1 MIAMPSCH
9 RLALAA
15 WSGTLLL
22 AAACGT
28 SAAPASTDFID
39 NTPAEDASPVDDAA
53 VAAEVAEDGAARAP
67 STPARPVVFHLSPS
81 DAALE
86 LTDEPFPTLRFSLQ
100 ADDEAVAQA
109 RYLLD
114 REDLGSIDAISGLF
128 TPSGAAGVVNVSA
141 SGQGGVAAQALKIS
155 VNRSQEGDPGRDAL
169 PAGAGGVGGV
179 GGEGGGTPVADAE
192 VRKALD
198 AAPVTDPGLTWLYPY
213 DRTVFPRGLPAP
225 LLMWRSTRIAPLAVR
240 IHVEVDDA
248 FRYDG
253 YFGPPSQAVANRPLT
268 HLPLP
273 QEVWRSALQS
283 GATMRVSLVV
293 VGRDDRGAL
302 VTRTPSEN
310 LTWTIASGSLKGTVY
325 YNSYGTK
332 LAENYAGAVGGNGR
346 FGGATL
352 AVRGDSFDPMLVA
365 GATTR
370 DASGCRVCHTVSGD
384 GSLLMA
390 QQADNMATSTYDLRN
405 GNVQT
410 LRPERDRGKFGW
422 AALSPDGKVALGNA
436 GPPGENAENIASL
449 ATSALYDVTSGDALA
464 TTGLTSFVSK
474 AATPVFSP
482 DGSMV
487 AFNLWAGPGTP
498 TIQANGKSLVIMDI
512 AQRADGGYD
521 FTNPRSVY
529 DAEGDA
535 APAWPSFLPGGAGV
549 VFERELARGPDGER
563 FMTRGGA
570 RGELW
575 WSDLDG
581 HAAPLTQANGAAGLP
596 SSAAHPDDKGLQF
609 EPAVG
614 PIVAGGYAWVVFT
627 SRRLYGD
634 VATRPPY
641 ESDPRAQDLTAGA
654 SAGPTTKKLWVFAID
669 MPPKPGTDPS
679 HPAFY
684 LPAQEL
690 FAGNSRG
697 FWVPDACKS
706 IGVGC
711 ESGDECCGGF
721 CRSVTELG
729 DKVCSDSLPPASC
742 AMEYEACATDAN
754 CCDGGNTL
762 FCIGER
768 CAQQGLR

>member
-1 MIAMPSCH
+1 MNAMTSRH
-9 RLALAA
+9 RFALAA

-22 AAACGT
+22 AAACGSSVAPT
-28 SAAPASTDFID
+28 SSDVID
-39 NTPAEDASPVDDAA
+39 NTPAGQSSPVEDSA
-53 VAAEVAEDGAARAP
+53 VAVEVPFDAGAQAP
-67 STPARPVVFHLSPS
+67 TSTSPVMFTLSPS

-86 LTDEPFPTLRFSLQ
+86 LTGEPFPTLRFSLR
-100 ADDEAVAQA
+100 ANDEAVPRA
-109 RYLLD
+109 RYLVD
-114 REDLGSIDAISGLF
+114 REDLGSLDAESGLF
-128 TPSGAAGVVNVSA
+128 TPSGAAGTVYVSA
-141 SGQGGVAAQALKIS
+141 SGQGGVALQALKIS
-155 VNRSQEGDPGRDAL
+155 VNRTQEGDPGRDAL
-169 PAGAGGVGGV
+169 PVGAGGVGGV
-179 GGEGGGTPVADAE
+179 GGEGGGTPVTDVD

-198 AAPVTDPGLTWLYPY
+198 ATPVMDPGLRWLYPY
-213 DRTVFPRGLPAP
+213 DGTVFPRGLPAP
-225 LLMWRSTRIAPLAVR
+225 LLMWRSATIAPIAAR

-253 YFGPPSQAVANRPLT
+253 YFGPPSQAAANRPLT

-283 GATMRVSLVV
+283 GATMRVSLAV

-302 VTRTPSEN
+302 VTRAPSAN
-310 LTWTIASGSLKGTVY
+310 LTWTIAPGSLKGTVY

-332 LAENYAGAVGGNGR
+332 LAENYAGAIGGNGR

-365 GATTR
+365 GGTTR
-370 DASGCRVCHTVSGD
+370 DATGCRVCHTVSGD

-390 QQADNMATSTYDLRN
+390 QQADNMATSSYDLRN
-405 GNVQT
+405 GNTET

-422 AALSPDGKVALGNA
+422 AALSPDGKVALGSA
-436 GPPGENAENIASL
+436 GPPGENAMNIASL
-449 ATSALYDVTSGDALA
+449 ATSALYDVASGDALA
-464 TTGLTSFVSK
+464 TTGFSSFVSK
-474 AATPVFSP
+474 AATPAFSP

-487 AFNLWAGPGTP
+487 AFNLWAGAGTP
-498 TIQANGKSLVIMDI
+498 AIAANGKSLVVMDV
-512 AQRADGGYD
+512 ARRADSGYD

-529 DAEGDA
+529 NADGDT

-563 FMTRGGA
+563 FMTRTGA
-570 RGELW
+570 RAELW
-575 WSDLDG
+575 WSDLEG
-581 HAAPLTQANGAAGLP
+581 HAAPLEQANGAAGLP
-596 SSAAHPDDKGLQF
+596 SSIAHPDDKGLHF

-641 ESDPRAQDLTAGA
+641 ESDPRVQNLTESA

-679 HPAFY
+679 HPPFY

-729 DKVCSDSLPPASC
+729 AKVCIDTLPPASC
-742 AMEYEACATDAN
+742 AMEYEACDTDDA
-754 CCDGGNTL
+754 CCDGGSTL
-762 FCIGER
+762 YCIDGR